1 MTNLARFFREA
12 IQGFTRNASTAIGS
26 IVTIFLSLLIIGLF
40 MAAGSMLDSLM
51 SSVENEVSITCY
63 IKDDA
68 SQTNYNAMMD
78 KIRKMDSVATVSF
91 TTKDQAME
99 NFKKSN
105 SSNPD
110 IIDGLDGN
118 NPLPASINVEL
129 SDSQKVTEVANKI
142 ANDSDFKKICDN
154 ESDPSESVKYGQG
167 TVERLFQITNY
178 IRIAGIV
185 VIAILV
191 FIALVFINNTIRLA
205 ILARRKEIAIMR
217 LVGASNGYIRG
228 PFIMEG
234 ALHAII
240 GSGLAI
246 LVIELL
252 RRFAVPQ
259 LQNMIKFLNFSVDG
273 SVYGVIYIA
282 LVVFG
287 LIIGII
293 GSLLA
298 MRKYLRV

>member
-68 SQTNYNAMMD
+68 SQTDYNAMMD

-142 ANDSDFKKICDN
+142 ANDSDFKI
-154 ESDPSESVKYGQG
+154 
-167 TVERLFQITNY
+167 
-178 IRIAGIV
+178 
-185 VIAILV
+185 
-191 FIALVFINNTIRLA
+191 
-205 ILARRKEIAIMR
+205 
-217 LVGASNGYIRG
+217 
-228 PFIMEG
+228 
-234 ALHAII
+234 
-240 GSGLAI
+240 
-246 LVIELL
+246 
-252 RRFAVPQ
+252 
-259 LQNMIKFLNFSVDG
+259 
-273 SVYGVIYIA
+273 
-282 LVVFG
+282 
-287 LIIGII
+287 
-293 GSLLA
+293 
-298 MRKYLRV
+298 